1 LTAPTPSI
9 ATTRDPRRWI
19 TLAVVTAAA
28 LILVLDTSV
37 LTVAIPTIIH
47 DFHTTLPAVEWVIT
61 GYALVFASLLI
72 IGGRLGDVY
81 GHRRVFIVG
90 AALFGSGSLLAALS
104 WNVGSLIVGEAVIEG
119 IGAAIMLPATLSVVS
134 TTFEGRERATAFSVW
149 GATVG
154 VAVALG
160 PVLGGFLTTN
170 FSWRWAFGINVIVA
184 PLAILGAVLFI
195 HRDERKV
202 VRTSIDVPG
211 ACLVALGMFLLVFSL
226 SEGGRYGWFR
236 PLEPVSVAGAEVW
249 PRNLAVSVVPLAML
263 LGVVVLFA
271 FYRLERAKERADG
284 DPLFAFGELR
294 HRTFRYGLVTTL
306 VLAMGQLGVF
316 FVLPVFLQD
325 AKLLSAETN
334 GFWMLP
340 SGVAIIVGSQI
351 GGFMARRVSTVRIV
365 QLGLTISVA
374 GIVATAVMAEPDMS
388 FWQLAVGICG
398 FGLGLGLSSSQL
410 IGVVL
415 SEIAAA
421 KTGVASGA
429 NSTLRQVGSAL
440 GVAVI
445 GSVFATL
452 TARDAVD
459 AVRAAHV
466 PETLRQAAVTGIRS
480 QGAGFRAPPGTS
492 TVDATALHH
501 ALASGITDAVR
512 PALLL
517 AAGFVAV
524 GTLLSFLLPR
534 DVGAPAGPEPL
545 VEALVVL
552 EPVVP
557 DPRVVLSREP

>member
-1 LTAPTPSI
+1 M
-9 ATTRDPRRWI
+9 
-19 TLAVVTAAA
+19 VVTAAA

-47 DFHTTLPAVEWVIT
+47 DFDTTLPAVQWVIT

-81 GHRRVFIVG
+81 GHRRVFVVG
-90 AALFGSGSLLAALS
+90 AALFGGGSLLAALS
-104 WNVGSLIVGEAVIEG
+104 WNVGSLILGEAVIEG
-119 IGAAIMLPATLSVVS
+119 LGAAIMLPATLSVVS
-134 TTFEGRERATAFSVW
+134 TTFEGHERALAFSVW

-170 FSWRWAFGINVIVA
+170 FSWRWSFGINVIVA
-184 PLAILGAVLFI
+184 PLSILGAIVFI
-195 HRDERKV
+195 HRDEKPS
-202 VRTSIDVPG
+202 VRTRIDVPG
-211 ACLVALGMFLLVFSL
+211 ACLVALGMFLMVFGL

-236 PLEPVSVAGAEVW
+236 PLETFTLAGAEVW
-249 PRNLAVSVVPLAML
+249 PRDFAVSIVPLALL
-263 LGVVVLFA
+263 LGVLVLFG
-271 FYRLERAKERADG
+271 FYQFERAKERAER
-284 DPLFAFGELR
+284 DPLFEFGQLR
-294 HRTFRYGLVTTL
+294 FRTFRYGLVTTL

-365 QLGLTISVA
+365 QLGLIISVV
-374 GIVATAVMAEPDMS
+374 GIVATALMAAPDMS
-388 FWQLAVGICG
+388 FWDLAVGICV

-410 IGVVL
+410 VGVVL
-415 SEIAAA
+415 SEITAA

-440 GVAVI
+440 GVALI

-452 TARDAVD
+452 TVRHGLD
-459 AVRAAHV
+459 AVRSARV
-466 PETLRQAAVTGIRS
+466 SETLRHAAVVGIRS
-480 QGAGFRAPPGTS
+480 QGSGFRPPRGTS
-492 TVDATALHH
+492 AVDAGALHQ
-501 ALASGITDAVR
+501 ALASGITGAVR
-512 PALLL
+512 PALLI

-552 EPVVP
+552 EPVEP
-557 DPRVVLSREP
+557 DPRTVLSTEP